1 MIPLWYHSCGAYFP
15 GVSIE
20 TLGDAEYR
28 QVWSRFY
35 AEFAFRPSTDR
46 FEWPGIDE
54 PAGSATWSLSAL
66 DDDPGYLLLDRM
78 VAVIQR
84 GLASCADELYALDW
98 HHESYRFPTSAKDW
112 PLSPFPDGDYY
123 VYLTPD
129 FRLGTFGHPWE
140 YTLCV
145 FGEALVT
152 AISAEVTEVRG
163 EPVRRSA

>member
-1 MIPLWYHSCGAYFP
+1 M
-15 GVSIE
+15 SIE

-28 QVWSRFY
+28 QVWDRFSR
-35 AEFAFRPSTDR
+35 EFAFRPSTDR
-46 FEWPGIDE
+46 FEWPGIEE

-98 HHESYRFPTSAKDW
+98 HHESFRFPTSAKDW

-123 VYLTPD
+123 VYLTSD

-145 FGEALVT
+145 FGDALVT
-152 AISAEVTEVRG
+152 AISAEVTEVLG